1 MKINNTNYKFQ
12 LHALAKHRGVERRIL
27 PLFLMLRYLQ
37 CQLRSSYANMSG
49 RIIFSDKLG
58 EDGAVA
64 ETLD

>member
-1 MKINNTNYKFQ
+1 M
-12 LHALAKHRGVERRIL
+12 HALAKHRGVERRIL

-58 EDGAVA
+58 EDGAVVV
-64 ETLD
+64 TLG